1 MGVEKKV
8 RNTTGKKAWK
18 RGYREVQ
25 SERVFVGGTCSSSV
39 SALRSNV
46 EIHKLIELSE

>member
-18 RGYREVQ
+18 RGYRECKAQEFLWGAHVA
-25 SERVFVGGTCSSSV
+25 VVYLLFGVM
-39 SALRSNV
+39 
-46 EIHKLIELSE
+46 